1 MSVAT
6 SQVNP
11 RVARTGL
18 VAGPLFALS
27 VLLAP
32 RWGWSLD
39 PSLSADAAQQLHA
52 MAAVAA
58 LMAVWWLTEAVPMA
72 VTALM
77 PLVLFPL
84 LGIMKAKEVAP
95 NYGAPIIFLFLGG
108 FLVALAV
115 EESGLHRRVAL
126 WTVSAMGDRPGQT
139 VFGFMLGTALLSMW
153 ISNTATVMLMLP
165 IALSVLTQADK
176 QGADKQG
183 ADKQGGDKQ
192 GGDADRR
199 RRFGVALLLGIA
211 YAASIG
217 GMGTLIGTPPNL
229 AFKTIYDA
237 LFSNHAS
244 PALPEISF
252 FRWMLMAMPL
262 SLLFL
267 VLAWFL
273 LTRFIY
279 PVGRSSLLG
288 GRDVIGRQLRGLGR
302 MSPGEKRTG
311 LVFLVTGALWVLREP
326 MKGFGWS
333 PWLGLEKGYVDD
345 GTVAIFMAVMCF
357 IIPSGAKSGEA
368 LLKWN
373 VTRRVPWGILI
384 LFGGGLALAGGM
396 QQTGLDVFLGRQLAA
411 VLGRLP
417 NWGQMAVTALGVTS
431 LTELTSNLASVNM
444 ISPVLARAA
453 GQLDVPPLMLMLPAT
468 LAASCA
474 FMLPVATPPNA
485 IVYGSG
491 RLRIFDMIK
500 AGLWLNL
507 IGVVLVVLAVALF
520 GVLAFGRAAIFGGT

>member
-1 MSVAT
+1 MSVVT

-11 RVARTGL
+11 LVARTGL
-18 VAGPLFALS
+18 VAGPLLALS
-27 VLLAP
+27 IQTGPL
-32 RWGWSLD
+32 WGWIMPPPPPTGS
-39 PSLSADAAQQLHA
+39 SEQLHA

-77 PLVLFPL
+77 PLVLFPM

-108 FLVALAV
+108 FLIALAV

-126 WTVSAMGDRPGQT
+126 WTVSVMGDRPAQT
-139 VFGFMLGTALLSMW
+139 IFGFMLGTALLSMW

-165 IALSVLTQADK
+165 IALSVLSQADEL
-176 QGADKQG
+176 GADEL
-183 ADKQGGDKQ
+183 

-199 RRFGVALLLGIA
+199 RRFSVALLLGIA

-229 AFKTIYDA
+229 AFKTIYDG
-237 LFSNHAS
+237 LFSSQTS

-267 VLAWFL
+267 VLAWFF

-288 GRDVIGRQLRGLGR
+288 GRDVIGQQLRGLGR
-302 MSPGEKRTG
+302 MSPAEKRTG
-311 LVFLVTGALWVLREP
+311 LVFLVTGTLWVFREP

-345 GTVAIFMAVMCF
+345 GTVAILMAVMCF

-368 LLKWN
+368 LLQWN

-396 QQTGLDVFLGRQLAA
+396 QQTGLDVHLGRQLAA
-411 VLGRLP
+411 VLGWLP

-444 ISPVLARAA
+444 ISPVLARTA

-520 GVLAFGRAAIFGGT
+520 GVWAFGRAAIFGET